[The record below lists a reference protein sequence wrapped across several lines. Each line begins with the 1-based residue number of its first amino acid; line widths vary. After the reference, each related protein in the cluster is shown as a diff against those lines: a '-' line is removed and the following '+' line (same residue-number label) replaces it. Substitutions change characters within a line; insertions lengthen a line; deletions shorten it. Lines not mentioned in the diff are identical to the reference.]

1 MITWPLDVDQP
12 GTSAYLTLML
22 DVAFELVEV
31 RTGLGLRP
39 LHRGVRPTGTDEA
52 VAAEMRHLL
61 EHLVCGDEGQRKR
74 RNAQGWRDKLDG
86 NWHKGGAGV

>member
-52 VAAEMRHLL
+52 VAAEMCPLL

>member
-1 MITWPLDVDQP
+1 MITWLLDVDQP
-12 GTSAYLTLML
+12 GTSAYLTLMM

-39 LHRGVRPTGTDEA
+39 LHRGVRPTGTDKA

-61 EHLVCGDEGQRKR
+61 EHLVCGDEWQRKR
-74 RNAQGWRDKLDG
+74 RNAQAGRDKFDG
-86 NWHKGGAGV
+86 HWYKGGAGV